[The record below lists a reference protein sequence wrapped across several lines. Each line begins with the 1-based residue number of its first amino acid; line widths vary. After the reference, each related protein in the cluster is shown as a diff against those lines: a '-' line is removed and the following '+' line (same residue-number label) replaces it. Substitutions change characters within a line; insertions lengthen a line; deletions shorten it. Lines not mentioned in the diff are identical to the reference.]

1 MKRLILDFLIAIILI
16 GPVALIAIP
25 FEIIS
30 MICDFILDIFD
41 KYVNWVDKL

>member
-1 MKRLILDFLIAIILI
+1 MKRLILDFLIGIILI
-16 GPVALIAIP
+16 GPVAIIAIP

-30 MICDFILDIFD
+30 MICNFIFYMFD